1 MFFVAALVMGCNSGE
16 KASDNNIDRKALLG
30 RHNPHVEAIDSLAP
44 MTVGNGGFAFTVDI
58 RLFRKDTRVDYALQL
73 SPTGDG
79 MLSLIT

>member
-1 MFFVAALVMGCNSGE
+1 MKKYFSLFFVAALVMGCNSGE

-58 RLFRKDTRVDYALQL
+58 TGLQTF
-73 SPTGDG
+73 P
-79 MLSLIT
+79 